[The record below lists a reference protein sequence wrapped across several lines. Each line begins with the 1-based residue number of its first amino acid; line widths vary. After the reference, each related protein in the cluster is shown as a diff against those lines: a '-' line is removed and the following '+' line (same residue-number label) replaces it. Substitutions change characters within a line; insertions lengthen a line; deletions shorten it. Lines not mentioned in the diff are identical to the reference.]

1 MENTVSLCSFEL
13 GLGDDGRMF
22 SRLVRIPSIHD
33 LAYPDV
39 GRYAD
44 NGGDNDVL
52 YEFNGGVGG
61 QEVVWLG
68 WGGAKKDR
76 SEALIVTI
84 SAVYSTI
91 WKDGGNV
98 GDWIDCDLVNEDE
111 SLDDA

>member
-1 MENTVSLCSFEL
+1 MEWGIIDRWGWDSMYKKYHSHSDSLCSGCPRLMENTVSLCSFGL

-61 QEVVWLG
+61 QEDVWLG
-68 WGGAKKDR
+68 
-76 SEALIVTI
+76 
-84 SAVYSTI
+84 
-91 WKDGGNV
+91 
-98 GDWIDCDLVNEDE
+98 
-111 SLDDA
+111 

>member
-68 WGGAKKDR
+68 
-76 SEALIVTI
+76 
-84 SAVYSTI
+84 
-91 WKDGGNV
+91 
-98 GDWIDCDLVNEDE
+98 
-111 SLDDA
+111 